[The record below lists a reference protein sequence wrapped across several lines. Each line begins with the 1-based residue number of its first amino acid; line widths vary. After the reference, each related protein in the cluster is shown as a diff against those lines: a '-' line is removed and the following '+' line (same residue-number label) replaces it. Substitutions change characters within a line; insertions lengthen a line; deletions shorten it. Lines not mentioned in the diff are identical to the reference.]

1 MSRPKSVEKLCE
13 MFWQLENE
21 FDLLDKEIQG
31 VKVWQ
36 YMRMQIYY
44 TIAEKSSV
52 FQTPH
57 AQKQTIYG
65 RLKKLLTYTRGL
77 IFYNPFLIFNQN
89 IDEIVIDHPR
99 HKYIDGQNIDIYS
112 HYYLDD
118 LRKREIDYLVLDRPF
133 LDQFHAKTNTENRK
147 FLDTLILMSALRA
160 KFFPVRLNVDEIN
173 LIKKIGVA
181 LNRKF
186 DINIDLLTIFTVAIS
201 KFQSNYTMYHYLLS
215 KLNPGKLVI
224 VVSYA
229 YGDAIKAAKD
239 LGIETVEIQHG
250 TFSRYH
256 LGYSF
261 PNMVGNLDYFPDKFM
276 AWGDYW
282 KNLDVIPLP
291 DKNIV
296 ISGFTHFND
305 LRGKYKDFVQKQDQI
320 LVLSQGALGTQIA
333 DKILEQVESLASY
346 SIMYKLH
353 PGEYSRWKEYESLVE
368 LSKLPNIQIVKDED
382 IYKLFAESAF
392 QIGVFST
399 ALYEGLGFGCRTIL
413 LDLPGIEYMNDLIKE
428 NVVKVLQKDESI
440 LSVMGNYSQE
450 KSKNHTCSDI
460 FYNQVN

>member
-1 MSRPKSVEKLCE
+1 MSCPKSVEKLCE
-13 MFWQLENE
+13 MFLQLENE
-21 FDLLDKEIQG
+21 FDLLDIEIQG

-44 TIAEKSSV
+44 TIAEKSGV

-65 RLKKLLTYTRGL
+65 RLKKLLTYTKGL

-89 IDEIVIDHPR
+89 VDEIVIDHPR

-118 LRKREIDYLVLDRPF
+118 LRKREINYLVLDRPF
-133 LDQFHAKTNTENRK
+133 LDQFHAKTNTDNRK

-160 KFFPVRLNVDEIN
+160 KLFPVRLNVDEIN

-181 LNRKF
+181 LKRKF
-186 DINIDLLTIFTVAIS
+186 DINIDLLSIFTVAIT
-201 KFQSNYTMYHYLLS
+201 KFQSNYTMYHYLFT
-215 KLNPGKLVI
+215 KLNPRKLVI

-239 LGIETVEIQHG
+239 MGIETVEIQHG

-261 PNMVGNLDYFPDKFM
+261 PGRIGSLDYFPDKFM
-276 AWGDYW
+276 AWGEYW
-282 KNLDVIPLP
+282 KNLNVIPLSKK
-291 DKNIV
+291 DILIN
-296 ISGFTHFND
+296 GFTHFNSF
-305 LRGKYKDFVQKQDQI
+305 REMYKDLARKKNQV
-320 LVLSQGALGTQIA
+320 LVLSQGALGPQIA
-333 DKILEQVESLASY
+333 DKILEQIDSLKGCSLV
-346 SIMYKLH
+346 YKLH
-353 PGEYSRWKEYESLVE
+353 PGEYSRWKEYASLVK
-368 LSKLPNIQIVKDED
+368 LSKLPNVKIVKDED
-382 IYKLFAESAF
+382 IYKLFAESSY

-399 ALYEGLGFGCRTIL
+399 ALYEGLGFDCKTIL
-413 LDLPGIEYMNDLIKE
+413 LELAGIEYMIDLIK
-428 NVVKVLQKDESI
+428 NDTVKVLQKNENI
-440 LSVMGNYSQE
+440 LDVME
-450 KSKNHTCSDI
+450 KFS
-460 FYNQVN
+460 QVNVKCENISDKVFAN